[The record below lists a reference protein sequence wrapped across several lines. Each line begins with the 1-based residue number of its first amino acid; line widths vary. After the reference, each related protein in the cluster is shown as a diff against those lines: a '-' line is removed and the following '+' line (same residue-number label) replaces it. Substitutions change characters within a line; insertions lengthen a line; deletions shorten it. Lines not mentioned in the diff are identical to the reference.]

1 LEEWQQ
7 FYVGHGVDEMRQLSE
22 VIRGTVWDALTEMGD
37 ENPDGTLA
45 HLTAPRHAN
54 QGDLALPCFALAKAM
69 KKSPQDIAADL
80 AQRVATVLTSID
92 GCSEVGSVGGFCNF
106 YVDVEWL
113 ATQIMADTLNH
124 PESVGHF
131 RPPSSLLI
139 EHTSANPNGPFHV
152 GRSRNA
158 ILGDTF
164 VRMHRLAGDD
174 VRAEY
179 YVDDMGKQVG
189 ILAWALANLND
200 EKVSEILAAEDMD
213 EAPSHPHK
221 EDHQRV
227 RYYQAAN
234 LLKAVDPEVELGVTK
249 LVQASEEAD
258 AEVLAIFES
267 AYQPVLDGMLE
278 TLDRL
283 GIGFD
288 SFTKESRFIV
298 DGSVEVIMDTL
309 GKSELHGTAENGA
322 HYLELENRGVQGKST
337 KFFYQRGDGS
347 SLYATRDIAY
357 HQWKWIEAQRLMN
370 ILGEDH
376 RLQSKQVG
384 IALDEL
390 DIRNPEVVFYAFTKL
405 PDGKMST
412 RRGNVVY
419 MDDLLDEACARATA
433 IVEEMRD
440 DLSAEELAT
449 IGEAVGISA
458 VRYNIIRVSP
468 EKGINFRWEDAL
480 SFDSDSAPFI
490 MYSHARACS
499 ISRKITARG
508 HDVGSLVANEVASG
522 NWANLSDSASTLVKR
537 IATFSEALD
546 SSIISQRPNLFCS
559 YLLSLATEYNRFY
572 RDNHVLVEGEVNTQ
586 NLLLSE
592 VARILLSAG
601 CSGMGIIAIESM

>member
-1 LEEWQQ
+1 
-7 FYVGHGVDEMRQLSE
+7 MRQLSE

-37 ENPDGTLA
+37 ENPDSTLA
-45 HLTAPRHAN
+45 NLTTPRHAN

-69 KKSPQDIAADL
+69 QKSPQDIAADL
-80 AQRVATVLTSID
+80 AQRVATVLTAID
-92 GCSEVGSVGGFCNF
+92 GCSEVGSDGGFCNF
-106 YVDVEWL
+106 YVDAAWL
-113 ATQIMADTLNH
+113 AGQTMGAILND
-124 PESVGHF
+124 PDSVGHH
-131 RPPSSLLI
+131 RASSSLLI

-189 ILAWALANLND
+189 ILAWSLANLD
-200 EKVSEILAAEDMD
+200 DDRVSEILAAEDMD
-213 EAPSHPHK
+213 EMPTHPHK

-234 LLKAVDPEVELGVTK
+234 LLKAVDPDVELGVTK

-278 TLDRL
+278 TLERL
-283 GIGFD
+283 GIVFD

-298 DGSVEVIMDTL
+298 DGSVDVIMDRL
-309 GKSELHGTAENGA
+309 SNSELHGTAENGA
-322 HYLELENRGVQGKST
+322 QYLELEDRGVQGKST

-357 HQWKWIEAQRLMN
+357 HEWKWTEAQRLVN

-419 MDDLLDEACARATA
+419 MDNLLDEACARATA
-433 IVEEMRD
+433 IVKEMRD
-440 DLSAEELAT
+440 DLDSEELAK
-449 IGEAVGISA
+449 IGEAVGLSA

-499 ISRKITARG
+499 ISRKLTTQG
-508 HDVGSLVANEVASG
+508 YDVESLVANELASG
-522 NWANLSDSASTLVKR
+522 NWGVLSDSASTLVKR

-546 SSIISQRPNLFCS
+546 ASITNQRPNLFCS

-572 RDNHVLVEGEVNTQ
+572 RDNHVLVEGEVNSQ
-586 NLLLSE
+586 NLALSE
-592 VARILLSAG
+592 AARILLSAG
-601 CSGMGIIAIESM
+601 CSGLGIIPIESM

>member
-1 LEEWQQ
+1 
-7 FYVGHGVDEMRQLSE
+7 MRQLSE
-22 VIRGTVWDALTEMGD
+22 VIRDTVLDALTEMGD
-37 ENPDGTLA
+37 ESPDATLGN
-45 HLTAPRHAN
+45 LTTPRHAN
-54 QGDLALPCFALAKAM
+54 QGDLALPCFALAKVM
-69 KKSPQDIAADL
+69 RKSPQDIAADL
-80 AQRVATVLTSID
+80 AQRVGPFLAAID

-113 ATQIMADTLNH
+113 AGQVMDGPLNH
-124 PESVGHF
+124 PESVGHY
-131 RPPSSLLI
+131 RPSSSLLI

-189 ILAWALANLND
+189 ILAWALANLD
-200 EKVSEILAAEDMD
+200 DDKVSEILAAEDMD
-213 EAPSHPHK
+213 EAPTHPHK

-234 LLKAVDPEVELGVTK
+234 LLKAVDPEVDLGVTK

-258 AEVLAIFES
+258 AEVLAIFGS

-278 TLDRL
+278 TLERL
-283 GIGFD
+283 GIVFD

-298 DGSVEVIMDTL
+298 DGTVEVIMDAL

-357 HQWKWIEAQRLMN
+357 HQWKWTEAKRLVN

-440 DLSAEELAT
+440 DLDSEELVK
-449 IGEAVGISA
+449 IGEAVGLSA

-499 ISRKITARG
+499 ISRKLTVQG
-508 HDVGSLVANEVASG
+508 YDVESLVANEVASG

-537 IATFSEALD
+537 IATFGEVLD
-546 SSIISQRPNLFCS
+546 ASIINHRPNQFCS

-572 RDNHVLVEGEVNTQ
+572 RDNHVLVEGEVNSQ
-586 NLLLSE
+586 NLALSE
-592 VARILLSAG
+592 AARILLSAG
-601 CSGMGIIAIESM
+601 CSGLGIIAIESM

>member
-1 LEEWQQ
+1 
-7 FYVGHGVDEMRQLSE
+7 MRQLSE

-37 ENPDGTLA
+37 ENPDSTLA
-45 HLTAPRHAN
+45 NLTTPRHAN

-69 KKSPQDIAADL
+69 QKSPQDIAADL
-80 AQRVATVLTSID
+80 AQRVATVLTAID
-92 GCSEVGSVGGFCNF
+92 GCSEVGSDGGFCNF
-106 YVDVEWL
+106 YVDAAWL
-113 ATQIMADTLNH
+113 AGQTMEGILND
-124 PESVGHF
+124 PDSVGHH
-131 RPPSSLLI
+131 RPSSSLLI

-189 ILAWALANLND
+189 ILAWSLANLD
-200 EKVSEILAAEDMD
+200 DDRVSEILAAEDMD
-213 EAPSHPHK
+213 EMPTHPHK

-234 LLKAVDPEVELGVTK
+234 LLKAVDPDVELGVTK

-278 TLDRL
+278 TLERL
-283 GIGFD
+283 GIVFD

-298 DGSVEVIMDTL
+298 DGSVDVIMDRL
-309 GKSELHGTAENGA
+309 SKSELHGTAENGA
-322 HYLELENRGVQGKST
+322 QYLELEDRGVQGKST

-357 HQWKWIEAQRLMN
+357 HEWKWTEAQRLVN

-433 IVEEMRD
+433 IVKEMRD
-440 DLSAEELAT
+440 DLDSEELAK
-449 IGEAVGISA
+449 IGEAVGLSA

-499 ISRKITARG
+499 ISRKLTTQG
-508 HDVGSLVANEVASG
+508 HDVESLVANEVASD
-522 NWANLSDSASTLVKR
+522 NWGSLSDSASTLVKR

-546 SSIISQRPNLFCS
+546 ASIANQRPNLFCS

-572 RDNHVLVEGEVNTQ
+572 RDNHVLVEGEVNSQ
-586 NLLLSE
+586 NLALSE
-592 VARILLSAG
+592 AARILLSAG
-601 CSGMGIIAIESM
+601 CSGLGIIPIESM

>member
-1 LEEWQQ
+1 
-7 FYVGHGVDEMRQLSE
+7 MRQLSE
-22 VIRGTVWDALTEMGD
+22 VIRGTVWDALIEMGD
-37 ENPDGTLA
+37 ENPDSTLA
-45 HLTAPRHAN
+45 NLTTPRHAN

-69 KKSPQDIAADL
+69 QKSPQDIAADL
-80 AQRVATVLTSID
+80 AQRVATVLTAID
-92 GCSEVGSVGGFCNF
+92 GCSEVGSDGGFCNF
-106 YVDVEWL
+106 YVDAAWL
-113 ATQIMADTLNH
+113 AGQTMEAILND
-124 PESVGHF
+124 PDSVGHH
-131 RPPSSLLI
+131 RASSSLLI

-189 ILAWALANLND
+189 ILAWSLANLD
-200 EKVSEILAAEDMD
+200 DDRVSEILAAEDMD
-213 EAPSHPHK
+213 EMPTHPHK

-234 LLKAVDPEVELGVTK
+234 LLKAVDPDVELGVTK

-258 AEVLAIFES
+258 AAVLDIFES

-278 TLDRL
+278 TLERL
-283 GIGFD
+283 GIVFD

-298 DGSVEVIMDTL
+298 DGSVDVIMNRL
-309 GKSELHGTAENGA
+309 SKSELHGTAENGA
-322 HYLELENRGVQGKST
+322 QYLELEDRGVQGKST

-357 HQWKWIEAQRLMN
+357 HEWKWTEAQRLVN

-419 MDDLLDEACARATA
+419 MDNLLDEACARATA
-433 IVEEMRD
+433 IVKEMRE
-440 DLSAEELAT
+440 DLDSEELAK
-449 IGEAVGISA
+449 IGEAVGLSA

-499 ISRKITARG
+499 ISRKLTTQG
-508 HDVGSLVANEVASG
+508 HDVGSLVANEVASD
-522 NWANLSDSASTLVKR
+522 NWGSLSDSASTLVKR

-546 SSIISQRPNLFCS
+546 ASITNQRPNLFCS

-572 RDNHVLVEGEVNTQ
+572 RDNHVLVEGEVNSQ
-586 NLLLSE
+586 NLALSE
-592 VARILLSAG
+592 AARILLSAG
-601 CSGMGIIAIESM
+601 CSGLGIIPIESM

>member
-1 LEEWQQ
+1 
-7 FYVGHGVDEMRQLSE
+7 MRQLSE

-37 ENPDGTLA
+37 ENPDSTLA
-45 HLTAPRHAN
+45 NLTTPRHAN

-69 KKSPQDIAADL
+69 QKSPQDIAADL
-80 AQRVATVLTSID
+80 AQRVATVLTAID
-92 GCSEVGSVGGFCNF
+92 GCSEVGSDGGFCNF
-106 YVDVEWL
+106 YVDAAWL
-113 ATQIMADTLNH
+113 AGQTMEAILND
-124 PESVGHF
+124 PDSVGHH
-131 RPPSSLLI
+131 RASSSLLI

-189 ILAWALANLND
+189 ILAWSLANLD
-200 EKVSEILAAEDMD
+200 DDRVSEILAAEDMD
-213 EAPSHPHK
+213 EMPTHPHK

-234 LLKAVDPEVELGVTK
+234 LLKAVDPDVELGVTK

-258 AEVLAIFES
+258 AAVLDIFES

-278 TLDRL
+278 TLERL
-283 GIGFD
+283 GIVFD

-298 DGSVEVIMDTL
+298 DGSVDVIMNRL
-309 GKSELHGTAENGA
+309 SKSELHGTAENGA
-322 HYLELENRGVQGKST
+322 QYLELEDRGVQGKST

-357 HQWKWIEAQRLMN
+357 HEWKWTEAQRLVN

-419 MDDLLDEACARATA
+419 MDNLLDEACARATA
-433 IVEEMRD
+433 IVKEMRE
-440 DLSAEELAT
+440 DLDSEELAK
-449 IGEAVGISA
+449 IGEAVGLSA

-499 ISRKITARG
+499 ISRKLTTQG
-508 HDVGSLVANEVASG
+508 HDVGSLVANEVASD
-522 NWANLSDSASTLVKR
+522 NWGSLSDSASTLVKR

-546 SSIISQRPNLFCS
+546 ASITNQRPNLFCS

-572 RDNHVLVEGEVNTQ
+572 RDNHVLVEGEVNSQ
-586 NLLLSE
+586 NLALSE
-592 VARILLSAG
+592 AARILLSAG
-601 CSGMGIIAIESM
+601 CSGLGIIPIESM

>member
-1 LEEWQQ
+1 
-7 FYVGHGVDEMRQLSE
+7 MRQLSE

-37 ENPDGTLA
+37 ENPDSTLA
-45 HLTAPRHAN
+45 NLTTPRHAN

-69 KKSPQDIAADL
+69 QKSPQDIAADL
-80 AQRVATVLTSID
+80 AQRVATVLTAID
-92 GCSEVGSVGGFCNF
+92 GCSEVGSDGGFCNF
-106 YVDVEWL
+106 YVDAAWL
-113 ATQIMADTLNH
+113 AGQTMGAILND
-124 PESVGHF
+124 PDSVGHH
-131 RPPSSLLI
+131 RASSSLLI

-189 ILAWALANLND
+189 ILAWSLANLD
-200 EKVSEILAAEDMD
+200 DDRVSEILAAEDMD
-213 EAPSHPHK
+213 EMPTHPHK

-234 LLKAVDPEVELGVTK
+234 LLKAVDPDVELGVTK

-278 TLDRL
+278 TLERL
-283 GIGFD
+283 GIVFD

-298 DGSVEVIMDTL
+298 DGSVDVIMDRL
-309 GKSELHGTAENGA
+309 SNSELHGTAENGA
-322 HYLELENRGVQGKST
+322 QYLELEDRGVQGKST

-357 HQWKWIEAQRLMN
+357 HEWKWTEAQRLVN

-419 MDDLLDEACARATA
+419 MDNLLDEACARATA
-433 IVEEMRD
+433 IVKEMRD
-440 DLSAEELAT
+440 DLDSEELAK
-449 IGEAVGISA
+449 IGEAVGLSA

-499 ISRKITARG
+499 ISRKLTTQG
-508 HDVGSLVANEVASG
+508 YDVESLVANELASG
-522 NWANLSDSASTLVKR
+522 NWGVLSDSASTLVKR

-546 SSIISQRPNLFCS
+546 ASIANQRPNLFCS

-572 RDNHVLVEGEVNTQ
+572 RDNHVLVEGEVNSQ
-586 NLLLSE
+586 NLALSE
-592 VARILLSAG
+592 AARILLSAG
-601 CSGMGIIAIESM
+601 CSGLGIIPIESM